1 MAVGPEDTLEEET
14 VVIGDRDTTVSVD
27 PGFEGVE
34 DSYHRQQQYWGVD
47 GVRVS
52 HQEEDLV

>member
-1 MAVGPEDTLEEET
+1 MAVGPEDTLEEEA
-14 VVIGDRDTTVSVD
+14 VVIGDRDTAVSVD

-34 DSYHRQQQYWGVD
+34 DSHHHQQQHWGVD
-47 GVRVS
+47 RVRVS